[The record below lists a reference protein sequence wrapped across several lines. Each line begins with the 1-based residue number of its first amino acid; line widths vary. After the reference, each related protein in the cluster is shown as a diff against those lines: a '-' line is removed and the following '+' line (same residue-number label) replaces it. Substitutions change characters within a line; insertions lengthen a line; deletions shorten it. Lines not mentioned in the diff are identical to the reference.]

1 MKKQYEGD
9 IVNGVF
15 SKRWLSSSDDDLL
28 RKRKKEIISQTD
40 WDSGSVLNGD
50 FDEVLEA
57 MDAIDEELN
66 QRDWDRYNREDHS
79 NKNYGVHREHGWYLP
94 NDD

>member
-15 SKRWLSSSDDDLL
+15 SKRGLSSSDDDLL
-28 RKRKKEIISQTD
+28 RKRKKEIISETD

>member
-1 MKKQYEGD
+1 M
-9 IVNGVF
+9 
-15 SKRWLSSSDDDLL
+15 SSSDDDLL
-28 RKRKKEIISQTD
+28 RKRKKEIIFETD

>member
-28 RKRKKEIISQTD
+28 RKRKKEIISETD

-57 MDAIDEELN
+57 MDAIDEEPN

>member
-1 MKKQYEGD
+1 M
-9 IVNGVF
+9 
-15 SKRWLSSSDDDLL
+15 SSSDDDLL
-28 RKRKKEIISQTD
+28 RKRKKEIISETD
-40 WDSGSVLNGD
+40 WYSGSVLNGD

>member
-1 MKKQYEGD
+1 MGF
-9 IVNGVF
+9 G
-15 SKRWLSSSDDDLL
+15 LS
-28 RKRKKEIISQTD
+28 T
-40 WDSGSVLNGD
+40 NGD

-94 NDD
+94 MMIDDVGGDV

>member
-28 RKRKKEIISQTD
+28 RKRKKEIISETD

-57 MDAIDEELN
+57 LDAIDEELN

>member
-1 MKKQYEGD
+1 MNKQYEGD

-28 RKRKKEIISQTD
+28 RKRKKEIISETD

>member
-28 RKRKKEIISQTD
+28 RKRKKEIISETD

>member
-1 MKKQYEGD
+1 M
-9 IVNGVF
+9 
-15 SKRWLSSSDDDLL
+15 SSSDDDLL
-28 RKRKKEIISQTD
+28 RKRKKEIISETD

-94 NDD
+94 MMIDDVGGDV

>member
-15 SKRWLSSSDDDLL
+15 SKGWLSSSDDDLL
-28 RKRKKEIISQTD
+28 RKRKKEIISETD